1 MPGLMGEMA
10 GVGAG
15 SMKATKASGKLFSL
29 FLLFSFCLL
38 IMVSSVDAQYG
49 ALDLKTPKNT

>member
-1 MPGLMGEMA
+1 MGEMA